1 MKGEKMLLTK
11 RKLET
16 ITFPLSIFET
26 ADTKENLE
34 DWLLSQNS
42 EVIKKMRKAR
52 QDDLQGRGK
61 DWKSLKKEL
70 CIK

>member
-1 MKGEKMLLTK
+1 MLLTK